1 MELGNFLLLILAM
14 GILSLALAVA
24 LIAAIV
30 TGLGWLV
37 RLLVRL
43 TQRSG
48 RDLSGKGYNRAQW
61 FSPLPQEARG
71 QAKNLFFCGALA
83 PLTAG

>member
-14 GILSLALAVA
+14 GILSLALAIA

-30 TGLGWLV
+30 TGVGWLV

-48 RDLSGKGYNRAQW
+48 RDLAGRGSDRAQW
-61 FSPLPQEARG
+61 LSPLPQEARG
-71 QAKNLFFCGALA
+71 
-83 PLTAG
+83 

>member
-14 GILSLALAVA
+14 GILSLALAIA

-30 TGLGWLV
+30 TWVGWLV

-43 TQRSG
+43 TQRNG
-48 RDLSGKGYNRAQW
+48 RDLSGRGSGHAQW
-61 FSPLPQEARG
+61 LSPLPQEARG
-71 QAKNLFFCGALA
+71 
-83 PLTAG
+83 